1 MSSSSRTSGSWGRS
15 STPSVYGGAGGYGT
29 KVSRA
34 PTSASRAYDV
44 LNNEKETMKNLNDR
58 LASYLEQVRSLE
70 SSNRKLELQIRE
82 YCEKTAHSDHKARD
96 YSAHFTLISDLRNKI
111 SKQQLENQSIIFQM
125 NDVQLAADNFKL
137 KGEKEMNL
145 RSSVQAD
152 VSRLC
157 AVRDGL
163 TLTRSGLEL
172 QIQGLKEE
180 LVHMKKN
187 HEEEMRLL
195 RAQQG
200 GSVNVE
206 VDSAESVDL
215 TKVLSEVRQQY
226 ETLME
231 KNKTELHRW
240 FQTKVESINTDI
252 TTTTVEVKSYHTELS
267 ELKKT
272 YQSYE
277 ISREGLLTE
286 MGYLRQTLE
295 EVQTRVGVQLT
306 QLQATINALEAE
318 LQQLRVSME
327 TQRSDYTALLDLK
340 MRLELEIEEYR
351 RLLGGELEKK
361 TVIISKVEEKVEER
375 KPHIERRTR
384 TIVEELVD
392 GVVVNHKVDT
402 QIEDIQ

>member
-1 MSSSSRTSGSWGRS
+1 
-15 STPSVYGGAGGYGT
+15 
-29 KVSRA
+29 
-34 PTSASRAYDV
+34 
-44 LNNEKETMKNLNDR
+44 MKSLNDR

-82 YCEKTAHSDHKARD
+82 RCEKMAHSDDKARD
-96 YSAHFTLISDLRNKI
+96 YSAYFTIIADLRNKI
-111 SKQQLENQSIIFQM
+111 SNQQLENQSIIFQM
-125 NDVQLAADNFKL
+125 NDVQHAADDFKL
-137 KGEKEMNL
+137 KEDKEMNL
-145 RSSVQAD
+145 RSLVEVD
-152 VSRLC
+152 VSRLR
-157 AVRDGL
+157 AARDGL

-180 LVHMKKN
+180 LVHMKKT
-187 HEEEMRLL
+187 HEEEVRLL

-200 GSVNVE
+200 GSVNVQ
-206 VDSAESVDL
+206 VDSAESADL

-231 KNKTELHRW
+231 KNKSELQRW
-240 FQTKVESINTDI
+240 FQTKVESFNAEK
-252 TTTTVEVKSYHTELS
+252 TTTTLEAKSSHTELS

-277 ISREGLLTE
+277 ISQQSLLSE
-286 MGYLRQTLE
+286 MGCLRQTLE
-295 EVQTRVGVQLT
+295 EVQGRVGVQLT
-306 QLQATINALEAE
+306 QLQRNIDALEAE
-318 LQQLRVSME
+318 LQQLRVSVE
-327 TQRSDYTALLDLK
+327 TQRSEYSALLDLK

-351 RLLGGELEKK
+351 RLLGAELDKK
-361 TVIISKVEEKVEER
+361 TVIVSRVEEKVNER

-384 TIVEELVD
+384 TIIEELVD